1 MRLSNSPTPL
11 PPSRTLGPSTQ
22 FTPAAPQRNET
33 RARPALRDG
42 FEPSSSAAPK
52 GGDVQAKFREQFSA
66 LASDKQQFHDTM
78 RGIFGEGLDSAKAEQ
93 YRQQALQGNFDFLP
107 KVEFVNSDVLGSAH
121 GAYDAESGTVLL
133 NKSLQGNPELAAA
146 TFVEEAGHHLDAQ
159 LNTKDSLGDEGE
171 LFRRVLSGEKLTQA
185 QVAEIRAENDKGSIQ
200 LHGKSVE
207 VEFWNPLKAIKKA
220 ANWVGDKV
228 EQATD
233 WVQDKVEQATDWVG
247 DKVTGAANWVGKTI
261 GKIGNAI
268 KTAAEFMGF
277 GSQPDLK
284 HDGMLV
290 GANNQTYPPNTPLS
304 QIPGVTPRDNPNPTE
319 TILYVN
325 GMATDL
331 EWQSQHEMQWIA
343 DNSNAKVIGIHNAT
357 QGGGADFIQCA
368 KDKLDK
374 GHNPA
379 VDTLADTVYSELKA
393 GRSVHLMGYSQGG
406 LITARA
412 LKDVAN
418 RLRIEDG
425 MSQAQ
430 VEEVMSRLKVETF
443 GGAGAVFPDGPQYV
457 HYVNDKDI
465 VPNAFGLGLPGFLDD
480 LGLDGLSQL
489 PGLTHPG
496 RGAVVH
502 TFSEGEN
509 PHGLGATYLDHRVD
523 FDDAR
528 AGRF

>member
-1 MRLSNSPTPL
+1 MRIANSPTTL
-11 PPSRTLGPSTQ
+11 SSRATGPSTQ
-22 FTPAAPQRNET
+22 SNPAALQRNET
-33 RARPALRDG
+33 LTRPALRDG
-42 FEPSSSAAPK
+42 FELKSSSLKSAASAAPK
-52 GGDVQAKFREQFSA
+52 GGDVQAKFREQFGS
-66 LASDKQQFHDTM
+66 LAADKQQFHATM

-93 YRQQALQGNFDFLP
+93 YRQQALSGNYDFLP
-107 KVEFVNSDVLGSAH
+107 EVEWVGADVLGEAH
-121 GAYDAESGTVLL
+121 GAYDAESGKVLL
-133 NKSLQGNPELAAA
+133 NASLQGNPELAAS

-171 LFRRVLSGEKLTQA
+171 LFRRVLGGEKLTQA

-207 VEFWNPLKAIKKA
+207 VEFWKPFKALKKA

-228 EQATD
+228 EQATN
-233 WVQDKVEQATDWVG
+233 WVENKVEQAT
-247 DKVTGAANWVGKTI
+247 NWVDKTV

-268 KTAAEFMGF
+268 KTAAEFMGL
-277 GSQPDLK
+277 GSQPDRQF
-284 HDGMLV
+284 DGMLV
-290 GANNQTYPPNTPLS
+290 GANSQVFPPGTPLD
-304 QIPGVTPRDNPNPTE
+304 QIPGVTPAGNPNPTE

-331 EWQSQHEMQWIA
+331 AWQSEREMQWIA
-343 DNSNAKVIGIHNAT
+343 NNSNAKVIGIHNST
-357 QGGGADFIQCA
+357 EGGGADFLQCA
-368 KDKLDK
+368 RDKLDK

-425 MSQAQ
+425 LSQAQ

-465 VPNAFGLGLPGFLDD
+465 VPNAFGLGLPDFLGD
-480 LGLDGLSQL
+480 LGLPDLS
-489 PGLTHPG
+489 GIVTHPG

-509 PHGLGATYLDHRVD
+509 PHGLGATYLEHRVD
-523 FDDAR
+523 FDRAR
-528 AGRF
+528 VGQF